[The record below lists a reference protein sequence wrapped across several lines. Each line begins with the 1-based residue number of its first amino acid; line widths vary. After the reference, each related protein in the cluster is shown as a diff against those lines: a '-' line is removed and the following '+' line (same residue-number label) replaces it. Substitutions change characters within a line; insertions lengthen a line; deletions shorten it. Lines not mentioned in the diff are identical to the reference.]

1 MRTKICFFVLLLT
14 PFIVYGPAI
23 TQEYGMREDYSNLRE
38 AKEESGKLVHYY
50 TSQGRPLAGAMI
62 QALYSRIPTVDDL
75 QWLRLLTVA
84 LLAGMGL
91 ILWRQF
97 DSSGWPEIDAAGAAL
112 AIVLLPAAQITASWA
127 LGFPWMFSLI
137 LSLGGFAAIEM
148 ELEKGGLKR
157 TMGVLGGIFIYMM
170 SLFIY
175 QSNAMF
181 AIVPI
186 AAAVM
191 PKAGRRTKKELIR
204 WLIMHLAVIIVAMIL
219 NYLLLKVIYADG
231 TFKEDPNRMQLET
244 NPFTKLLWFLWHPV
258 PNALALF
265 AIRDDF
271 FNILAMFYWLSA
283 AAVLGYLVWLLR
295 KEQPSEDNVER
306 SKWWICL
313 AVLPWFAH
321 LISLIA
327 KVPITGYRT
336 LWALSSLV
344 VIVAVTGLRRLQ
356 LPKHIDPFV
365 RYGSMGVVL
374 LGAAFFAYQHTTKL
388 VAEPQAREWAIVRD
402 AVAQAQLKEKSVTR
416 FFLVEPTLADRS
428 TRLVHGD
435 EFGSLSSDADRFATE
450 MFNAAVR
457 ERYPEGLPK
466 GASIDLALGKQAPAD
481 GAADVVI
488 DMRKLRSGRM

>member
-1 MRTKICFFVLLLT
+1 MRTKICFFVLLLA
-14 PFIVYGPAI
+14 PFIIYGPAI

-38 AKEESGKLVHYY
+38 AKEEPGKLVHFY
-50 TSQGRPLAGAMI
+50 TSQGRPLDGAMI
-62 QALYSRIPTVDDL
+62 QALYSRVVTVDDL

-84 LLAGMGL
+84 LLAGVGL

-97 DSSGWPEIDAAGAAL
+97 DNCGWPEIDAAAAAL

-127 LGFPWMFSLI
+127 LGFPWVFSLI

-157 TMGVLGGIFIYMM
+157 TMGVIGGIFIYMM

-181 AIVPI
+181 AVVPI
-186 AAAVM
+186 AAAIM
-191 PKAGRRTKKELIR
+191 PKAGRRTRKELVR
-204 WLIMHLAVIIVAMIL
+204 WLVMHLAVIIVAMIL
-219 NYLLLKVIYADG
+219 NYLLLKVIFADG
-231 TFKEDPNRMQLET
+231 TFKESSRLQMET
-244 NPFTKLLWFLWHPV
+244 NPFTKLMWFLWHPV

-283 AAVLGYLVWLLR
+283 AGVLAYLVWLLR

-306 SKWWICL
+306 VKWWICL

-327 KVPITGYRT
+327 KVQSTGYRT
-336 LWALSSLV
+336 LFPLSGLV
-344 VIVAVTGLRRLQ
+344 VIVAFTGLRRLQ

-365 RYGSMGVVL
+365 RYGAMGVVL
-374 LGAAFFAYQHTTKL
+374 AGAAFFAYEHTTKL
-388 VAEPQAREWAIVRD
+388 VADPQAREWAIVRD
-402 AVAQAQLKEKSVTR
+402 AVAQAQLRDRGTTR

-435 EFGSLSSDADRFATE
+435 EFGSLSSDSDRFATE

-457 ERYPEGLPK
+457 ERYPEGIPK
-466 GASIDLALGKQAPAD
+466 GTGVELHLGKQAPPEGTTD
-481 GAADVVI
+481 FVI
-488 DMRKLRSGRM
+488 DMRKLRSSRS